1 MIRLLR
7 NLPISVKA
15 FSASAVL
22 LICIGA
28 LGTQASI
35 FLSNLKTDLKSLSDS
50 SLSKQQQ
57 VLDIAKGAI
66 DTHIDVFRYV
76 AWAST
81 GVKPATLD
89 TLEGQFRQESAKVT
103 ASLGHLA
110 ARADLTQPEPVAR
123 PDAATKCARSVHP
136 THPPADHRRTNPA
149 ST

>member
-50 SLSKQQQ
+50 SLSRQQQ

-66 DTHIDVFRYV
+66 DTHTDVDCYPSR
-76 AWAST
+76 AHT
-81 GVKPATLD
+81 GVNPATLK
-89 TLEGQFRQESAKVT
+89 TLQPEIRQGSAKF
-103 ASLGHLA
+103 
-110 ARADLTQPEPVAR
+110 
-123 PDAATKCARSVHP
+123 AATPGESSSGKSP
-136 THPPADHRRTNPA
+136 MSPG
-149 ST
+149 